1 MTYFLFFFSL
11 HSLVLLNATIVKS
24 TESEL
29 NITCHFKAVGNG
41 AVGCVVVWS
50 RRDEPHLNVATYPR
64 GEVFPAAIPINEA
77 GQYSVAV
84 FGKNDKSIEHE
95 PAAKQTVPFA
105 GASSTQGKN
114 FLYKFL

>member
-1 MTYFLFFFSL
+1 M
-11 HSLVLLNATIVKS
+11 
-24 TESEL
+24 
-29 NITCHFKAVGNG
+29 
-41 AVGCVVVWS
+41 GCVVVWS

-64 GEVFPAAIPINEA
+64 GEVFPASIPINEA